1 MMQRSCEAKDKA
13 SGRRPIDVPC
23 DGIKRRTPGTFSDGR
38 LHAAAHACIA
48 LSAMPNA
55 MRSAQIFP
63 QHQDDPTIDDQVE
76 PAFTEECIICMEDFV
91 TDAITTTSCGHTICE
106 ACLGK
111 YALAKAMLPPQGPL
125 ACPMCRQP
133 MPPAEVPKTA
143 DLVIEKPTKDAKV
156 GIVFIKDYDVRDSS
170 PPCVERVRPDSL
182 AERAGLRKGHPVIKI
197 NGKSVSGAREGA
209 TILGTA
215 EGTVTLTIDLLK
227 VAENSWMRH
236 QQRAALA
243 AQQNTQNEFQSRHL
257 RQFNHWAPV
266 TAGGINEYGSLPL
279 LSDDGHLNAVSCCCW
294 CVVLGQLAQY
304 ALCKRA
310 KYACVIVAAI
320 FFVLSFICV
329 GTEAAQAVLDIS
341 GVYGNS
347 TQSSTAAAL
356 QQHSSSTALQQHSS
370 TAALPHP
377 THTHSSLPPHTGTF
391 IWTDWYRL
399 ALHAIS
405 GVDLELDDHT
415 KGASVGLALDVT
427 GFVTFWVCWVAAC
440 ALIHH
445 IRNTLMRDADSADME
460 WRYGGCSCLH
470 VCCTASRLLKRL
482 NLSNYRLCAVLPD
495 GEDEGNEGEGGAG
508 DGGGEEGSGGS
519 TENNDD
525 NANNSQEAER
535 MEQGRPPTGIEMH
548 VPI

>member
-23 DGIKRRTPGTFSDGR
+23 DGIKVRTPGTFSDGR

-197 NGKSVSGAREGA
+197 NGKYVSGAREGA

-243 AQQNTQNEFQSRHL
+243 AQQNPQNEFQSRHL

-266 TAGGINEYGSLPL
+266 TDGGINEYGSLPL

-356 QQHSSSTALQQHSS
+356 QQHSSSTAHSS
-370 TAALPHP
+370 TAAQQHCHTPL
-377 THTHSSLPPHTGTF
+377 THTPPCLHTQARLFGPIGTVSHST
-391 IWTDWYRL
+391 RL
-399 ALHAIS
+399 A
-405 GVDLELDDHT
+405 
-415 KGASVGLALDVT
+415 AS
-427 GFVTFWVCWVAAC
+427 
-440 ALIHH
+440 I
-445 IRNTLMRDADSADME
+445 
-460 WRYGGCSCLH
+460 
-470 VCCTASRLLKRL
+470 
-482 NLSNYRLCAVLPD
+482 
-495 GEDEGNEGEGGAG
+495 
-508 DGGGEEGSGGS
+508 
-519 TENNDD
+519 
-525 NANNSQEAER
+525 
-535 MEQGRPPTGIEMH
+535 
-548 VPI
+548 